1 MIKQYELERHD
12 MVERQLR
19 RRGLTDERV
28 LAAFERVPRHL
39 FVPAGLREAAYD
51 DTPLPIGL
59 GQTISQPYIVGL
71 MISLL
76 ELNGDERV
84 LELGTGSGYQ
94 AALLSRI
101 AGEVHTVELVPP
113 LGVAAQALLRDLGF
127 ANVYVHIGDGS
138 LGWPEAAPYSGIVAA
153 AAAPRVP
160 PPLLQQL
167 SEGGR
172 LVLPVAL
179 DHEQWLKLLRRR
191 GDDYDE
197 RVITAVAFVPMRG
210 KYGW

>member
-1 MIKQYELERHD
+1 MITQYELERHD

-19 RRGLTDERV
+19 RRGLNDERV
-28 LAAFERVPRHL
+28 LAAFEAVPRHL
-39 FVPAGLREAAYD
+39 FVPASLREAAYD

-138 LGWPEAAPYSGIVAA
+138 LGWPDAAPYSAIVAA

-172 LVLPVAL
+172 LVLPVAF